1 MKSTFL
7 EALKSFL
14 KICVPLL
21 GTYVLF
27 LAERSLSIVDPSYKN
42 GVNSPKIY
50 VSFDEKISMKNISFG
65 GKRLLSEY
73 AGILLVERIDF
84 NSLNN
89 TNATHRRIHEPI
101 MDRNIIDVT
110 NDSIKKMIKAGGRYL
125 EHNEKVL
132 RRIANKHKGE
142 IHFICN

>member
-1 MKSTFL
+1 
-7 EALKSFL
+7 
-14 KICVPLL
+14 
-21 GTYVLF
+21 
-27 LAERSLSIVDPSYKN
+27 
-42 GVNSPKIY
+42 
-50 VSFDEKISMKNISFG
+50 MKNISFG

-89 TNATHRRIHEPI
+89 TNSTHRRIHEPI

-125 EHNEKVL
+125 EHNEKAL